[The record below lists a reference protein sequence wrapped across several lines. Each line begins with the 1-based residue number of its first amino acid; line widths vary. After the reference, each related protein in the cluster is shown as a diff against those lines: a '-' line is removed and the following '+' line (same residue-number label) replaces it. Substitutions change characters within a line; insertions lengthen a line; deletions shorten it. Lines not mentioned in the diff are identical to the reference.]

1 MPQAF
6 ERMRGQGGPDA
17 AGLTALVR
25 DASPHQGPWPIVSV
39 WHGTGDATVAPSNA
53 GAIVA
58 QWRTLHG
65 LAETPTRSDQ
75 VDGYPHQLWEDG
87 EGRILLEAY
96 QITGMGHGTPLDTAG
111 SEGCGSSGAYMLE
124 TGISSTAHL
133 CRFWGI
139 ADPDAPVQT
148 VAAEPRVAPATPNPA
163 ILATRT
169 SPMPVPTAATQAHA
183 GRDIGRVIEAAL
195 RAGGLM
201 R

>member
-1 MPQAF
+1 MGIGHREPH
-6 ERMRGQGGPDA
+6 GVA
-17 AGLTALVR
+17 A
-25 DASPHQGPWPIVSV
+25 
-39 WHGTGDATVAPSNA
+39 
-53 GAIVA
+53 
-58 QWRTLHG
+58 
-65 LAETPTRSDQ
+65 EPTDSDV
-75 VDGYPHQLWEDG
+75 VDGYPHRVWADET
-87 EGRILLEAY
+87 GRAVIEEY
-96 QITGMGHGTPLDTAG
+96 SITGMGHGTPLDTAG
-111 SEGCGSSGAYMLE
+111 AEGCGSSGAYMLE

-169 SPMPVPTAATQAHA
+169 SPMPVPAAATQAHA